1 MQSERMRRDLTWLVA
16 PSLQSGLAAVFVLL
30 GASSLLCVS
39 ATRSELVLPASLR
52 PLPNWLAGPFSGGGL
67 ELGLAT
73 LIVLVTVMFLAY
85 ALVTRNAHELPMRA
99 VLGGIVAFHAIVLLA
114 PPLFSG
120 DIFSY
125 AAYARMGALHD
136 LNPYLTGPSETP
148 LPALHLLIPSKW
160 AATPTV
166 YGPLFTALSYLLVPL
181 SIAQTVV
188 AYKAVAAASSLAL
201 VGLVWRAADLRGLS
215 SVRAAALVG
224 LNPVIVIFGVG
235 GGHNDLLMLAL
246 LVAGVYVLLAE
257 RHFSGGAL
265 FAAATAVK
273 LTGALIFPFAF
284 AARIDGGNDLPRGR
298 KLLLGTI
305 VPSAAICAMAFA
317 FFGTGPLALLGT
329 LRDIQGQGGP
339 HSIPGFLVTALGL
352 PGLVPPL
359 NAVMSLVF
367 LWVVAILTWRVHS
380 GRLDW
385 INGAAWATVALL
397 LTTGFLVPWY
407 VAWLIPLAA
416 LSSDSRLLAVAVLLT
431 GVGLTTL

>member
-1 MQSERMRRDLTWLVA
+1 MRRGLTWLVA
-16 PSLQSGLAAVFVLL
+16 PSVRSGLAAILVLL

-52 PLPNWLAGPFSGGGL
+52 PLPSWLAGPLSGDGL
-67 ELGLAT
+67 ELGLAA

-85 ALVTRNAHELPMRA
+85 ALVTRSAHELPTRA
-99 VLGGIVAFHAIVLLA
+99 VIGAIVAFHAIVLLA

-125 AAYARMGALHD
+125 SAYARMGALHD
-136 LNPYLTGPSETP
+136 LNPYLTGPSESP
-148 LPALHLLIPSKW
+148 LPALHLLIPSQW

-166 YGPLFTALSYLLVPL
+166 YGPLFTTLSYLLVPL
-181 SIAQTVV
+181 GIAQAVV
-188 AYKAVAAASSLAL
+188 AYKAIAAACSLVL
-201 VGLVWRAADLRGLS
+201 IGLVWRAADLRGLS

-224 LNPVIVIFGVG
+224 LNPVIVLFGVG

-246 LVAGVYVLLAE
+246 LVAGIYVLLAE

-284 AARIDGGNDLPRGR
+284 AARIKDSNDLPPGR
-298 KLLLGTI
+298 KLLLGT
-305 VPSAAICAMAFA
+305 VFLSTAICAMAFA
-317 FFGTGPLALLGT
+317 FFGTGPLALVGT
-329 LRDIQGQGGP
+329 LRDIQSQGGP
-339 HSIPGFLVTALGL
+339 HSIPGFLLTALGL
-352 PGLVPPL
+352 PSLLPPL
-359 NAVMSLVF
+359 NAALSLVF
-367 LWVVAILTWRVHS
+367 LCAVGLLTWRVYT

-416 LSSDSRLLAVAVLLT
+416 LSSDGRLSAAAVLLT
-431 GVGLTTL
+431 GIGLTTL